1 MRLIID
7 RQEHH
12 EDRIEMNL
20 IDKINEKSA
29 KIGVIGLGYV
39 GLPLAIEFTN
49 AGYKVIGIDVNK
61 KKVEQINSGKNYIRD
76 VNDKELKNAVENKML
91 TATSNFSEV
100 KNLDA
105 ISICVPTPLNK
116 EKNPDISYIVSVMN
130 EIKNYIHKN
139 MLIVLESTTYP
150 GSTKEL
156 ILPYI
161 VDNDQDNLIPGENIC
176 LCFSPERIDP
186 GNKIYSTS
194 NTPKVIGG
202 ISEKCSEVGKELYS
216 KIIDEVVIVSSTETA
231 EMVKL
236 LENTFRAINIGL
248 ANEVAIMCE
257 KLGVNAWEVI
267 NAAATKPFGF
277 MKFSPGPGL
286 GGHCIPI
293 DPYYLSWKL
302 KTLDY
307 DARFIKLAGEINTS
321 MPKHIVQL
329 INHGLNRSKKSL
341 NGSKILLIGVAY
353 KKDIDDFRE
362 SPALD
367 IIELLSQSGSKI
379 SYYDPYI
386 PNLIYNNI
394 KLESLN
400 DLRNE
405 SLNSFDACAI
415 ITDHSKLDYKK
426 ICENSNVIIDT
437 RNVFKDSNEE
447 HIIRL
452 GEG

>member
-1 MRLIID
+1 MS
-7 RQEHH
+7 
-12 EDRIEMNL
+12 L
-20 IDKINEKSA
+20 IDKINDKSA
-29 KIGVIGLGYV
+29 KVGVIGLGYV

-49 AGYKVIGIDVNK
+49 AGYKVTGIDVDNK
-61 KKVEQINSGKNYIRD
+61 KVKSINSGNNYIKD
-76 VNDKELKNAVENKML
+76 VDDTTLKNAVKNEL
-91 TATSNFSEV
+91 LSSTSDFSEV
-100 KNLDA
+100 RNLDA

-116 EKNPDISYIVSVMN
+116 EKNPDISYIVSVME
-130 EIKNYIHKN
+130 EIKDYIHEN

-161 VDNDQDNLIPGENIC
+161 SKNKQLIAGKNIC

-186 GNKIYSTS
+186 GNETYNTS

-202 ISEKCSEVGKELYS
+202 ITKKCSEVGKELYS
-216 KIIDEVVIVSSTETA
+216 KIIREVVVVSSTETA

-267 NAAATKPFGF
+267 DAAATKPFGF
-277 MKFSPGPGL
+277 MKFTPGPGL

-307 DARFIKLAGEINTS
+307 DARFIKLAGEINTY
-321 MPKHIVQL
+321 MPRHVVEL
-329 INHGLNRSKKSL
+329 IISSL
-341 NGSKILLIGVAY
+341 NEYKKPIKGSKILIVGVAY
-353 KKDIDDFRE
+353 KKDINDCRE

-367 IIELLSQSGSKI
+367 IIQILKELGSKI
-379 SYYDPYI
+379 EYYDPYVPTI
-386 PNLIYNNI
+386 SYGELKYEGLTNLDEDIFS
-394 KLESLN
+394 K
-400 DLRNE
+400 
-405 SLNSFDACAI
+405 FDATVI
-415 ITDHSKLDYKK
+415 VTDHSNIDYNFIDAFSK
-426 ICENSNVIIDT
+426 IIIDT
-437 RNVFKDSNEE
+437 RNVYKNGKNKSN
-447 HIIRL
+447 IIRL
-452 GEG
+452 GESLTTK

>member
-1 MRLIID
+1 MS
-7 RQEHH
+7 
-12 EDRIEMNL
+12 L
-20 IDKINEKSA
+20 IDKINDKSA

-49 AGYKVIGIDVNK
+49 AGYNVTGIDIDES
-61 KKVEQINSGKNYIRD
+61 KVDLINSGKNYISD
-76 VNDKELKNAVENKML
+76 IKDSILEEAVNKKLLK
-91 TATSNFSEV
+91 ATNNFNVV
-100 KNLDA
+100 KKLDA

-116 EKNPDISYIVSVMN
+116 EKNPDISYIVSVME
-130 EIKNYIHKN
+130 EIKNYLHEN
-139 MLIVLESTTYP
+139 MIIILESTTYP

-161 VDNDQDNLIPGENIC
+161 ANNKKLIAGENIC

-186 GNKIYSTS
+186 GNETYNTS

-202 ISEKCSEVGKELYS
+202 ITDKCSEVGKALYS
-216 KIIDEVVIVSSTETA
+216 KIIKEIVVVSSTETA

-267 NAAATKPFGF
+267 EAAATKPFGF
-277 MKFSPGPGL
+277 MKFTPGPGL

-307 DARFIKLAGEINTS
+307 DARFIKLAGEINTQ
-321 MPKHIVQL
+321 MPRHVVEL
-329 INHGLNRSKKSL
+329 IISSL
-341 NGSKILLIGVAY
+341 NDYSKSIKGSKILIIGVAY
-353 KKDIDDFRE
+353 KKDIDDCRE

-367 IIELLSQSGSKI
+367 IIQILKELGSKVE
-379 SYYDPYI
+379 YYDPFV
-386 PNLIYNNI
+386 PNLNYGDI
-394 KLESLN
+394 KYESLT
-400 DLRNE
+400 
-405 SLNSFDACAI
+405 SLKKNIFSEFDATVI
-415 ITDHSKLDYKK
+415 VTDHSNINFELIKN
-426 ICENSNVIIDT
+426 NSQLIIDT
-437 RNVFKDSNEE
+437 RNVYSNEE
-447 HIIRL
+447 HGHIKRL
-452 GEG
+452 GQG

>member
-1 MRLIID
+1 
-7 RQEHH
+7 
-12 EDRIEMNL
+12 MNL
-20 IDKINEKSA
+20 IKKIEKKSA

-49 AGYKVIGIDVNK
+49 AGYKVLGIDIDE
-61 KKVEQINSGKNYIRD
+61 KKVNFSNSGKNYIKD
-76 VNDKELKNAVENKML
+76 VNDSTLKNAVNKKL
-91 TATSNFSEV
+91 LKATSDFSKV

-116 EKNPDISYIVSVMN
+116 EKNPDISYIVSVME
-130 EIKNYIHKN
+130 EIKDYIHTN

-161 VDNDQDNLIPGENIC
+161 ADNKNLIPGENIC

-186 GNKIYSTS
+186 GNETYNTN

-202 ISEKCSEVGKELYS
+202 ITKKCSEIGRALYS
-216 KIIDEVVIVSSTETA
+216 KIIKEVVVVSSTETA

-267 NAAATKPFGF
+267 DAAATKPFGF
-277 MKFSPGPGL
+277 MKFTPGPGL

-307 DARFIKLAGEINTS
+307 DARFIKLAGEINTQ
-321 MPKHIVQL
+321 MPRHIVEL
-329 INHGLNRSKKSL
+329 IISSL
-341 NGSKILLIGVAY
+341 NEYQKSIKGSKILIIGVAY
-353 KKDIDDFRE
+353 KKNIDDCRE

-367 IIELLSQSGSKI
+367 IIQILKELGSKVE
-379 SYYDPYI
+379 YYDPFV
-386 PNLIYNNI
+386 P
-394 KLESLN
+394 SLN
-400 DLRNE
+400 YGDLKFE
-405 SLNSFDACAI
+405 GLTDLNKNIFSKFDATVI
-415 ITDHSKLDYKK
+415 VTDHSDIDYELIDSYSKL
-426 ICENSNVIIDT
+426 IIDT
-437 RNVFKDSNEE
+437 RNVYNSGKNKSK
-447 HIIRL
+447 IVRL
-452 GEG
+452 GESLTIK